1 MGLETIS
8 RKEQQE
14 MSMVDL
20 ALEILKSAK
29 QPLPFQDIVDQLRG
43 IKELPEEEIEER
55 IARFYTNMNLD
66 GRFISVAENH
76 WGLRSWYPFDQ
87 KEEDIEVPKA
97 KRKKKKQDE
106 DEDEYED
113 EVYDDEDDEED
124 DDYEEDVED
133 YEDYDEDDYDEDI
146 EEEEEHEDLDEEEDY
161 R

>member
-1 MGLETIS
+1 VGLETLS
-8 RKEQQE
+8 AEEQQE

-29 QPLPFQDIVDQLRG
+29 QPLPFQDIVDQLRE

-66 GRFISVAENH
+66 GRFISVGENH
-76 WGLRSWYPFDQ
+76 WGLRNWYPFDQ

-97 KRKKKKQDE
+97 KRKKKKPDD

-113 EVYDDEDDEED
+113 EVYDDEDDED

-133 YEDYDEDDYDEDI
+133 YEDYEDYGVD
-146 EEEEEHEDLDEEEDY
+146 EEEHENPDEEEEY